1 MEMDMGGNYEKR
13 DTFADNDRKFRQPST
28 LMKQMLEDEEPTSP
42 DLNVSVLRSKT
53 ILYKKSIKGQD
64 GNLLHR

>member
-13 DTFADNDRKFRQPST
+13 DTFADNERKFRQPST

-42 DLNVSVLRSKT
+42 DLNVS
-53 ILYKKSIKGQD
+53 
-64 GNLLHR
+64 